1 MNDGKIFFHEVGLNP
16 GWAKHNKHVIIDKKI
31 IFYFQ
36 EKYLEKNIGM
46 IISRPID
53 TVQKFFFLVHTTT

>member
-36 EKYLEKNIGM
+36 EKGILTI
-46 IISRPID
+46 
-53 TVQKFFFLVHTTT
+53 FAFLSSI